1 MESSTSR
8 SPSVSPKRPANLDLR
23 RLVGSVN
30 QLRFNDNRGE
40 VSFFGQKM
48 IILRRDV
55 IRVIREGL
63 ERLVGDQATPFLSYL
78 ASGIGIHEGSIFRES
93 NTGPADNAAMSNMVT
108 SALEDTNLGLG
119 KIHVAKSDFE
129 KGTANITISSC
140 FEALENGK
148 SEIPNCTFTS
158 GFLAG
163 MFAEVFD
170 KTVQAIETRCMSQ
183 GQSECE
189 FQINPVEEQQDAN
202 PKPPEAEAIENPQLE
217 KPPTTSPA
225 PLKHDGEDDRR
236 LNASDSKKQTAD
248 DRHPGTG
255 NYEPGKTDSKNGMSQ
270 VEIESGL
277 ERASRIAKR
286 KDRFWNKWFQKND

>member
-1 MESSTSR
+1 MESSR
-8 SPSVSPKRPANLDLR
+8 SPSVSPKRPASIDLR

-63 ERLVGDQATPFLSYL
+63 EKLVGDQATPFLSYL
-78 ASGIGIHEGSIFRES
+78 ASGIGVHEGSIFRES
-93 NTGPADNAAMSNMVT
+93 TGSSGPSGNAGISNMVT

-119 KIHVAKSDFE
+119 KIHVAKSDFD
-129 KGTANITISSC
+129 KGTANVTISNC
-140 FEALENGK
+140 FEALENGT
-148 SEIPNCTFTS
+148 SEMPNCTFTS

-170 KTVQAIETRCMSQ
+170 KTVQAVETRCMSQ

-189 FQINPVEEQQDAN
+189 FQIIPVQDTPEDGEIEEKPSVEEPEASTPPAATVSPQENEDAVV
-202 PKPPEAEAIENPQLE
+202 KPPEQSKAENKQPIVGKETS
-217 KPPTTSPA
+217 KP
-225 PLKHDGEDDRR
+225 G
-236 LNASDSKKQTAD
+236 SD
-248 DRHPGTG
+248 
-255 NYEPGKTDSKNGMSQ
+255 GMSQ
-270 VEIESGL
+270 SEIDSGL

-286 KDRFWNKWFQKND
+286 KDRFWNKWLKKN

>member
-1 MESSTSR
+1 MESSR
-8 SPSVSPKRPANLDLR
+8 SPSVSPKRPASIDLR

-63 ERLVGDQATPFLSYL
+63 EKLVGDQATPFLSYL
-78 ASGIGIHEGSIFRES
+78 ASGIGVHEGSIFRES
-93 NTGPADNAAMSNMVT
+93 TGSSGSSGNAGISNMVT

-129 KGTANITISSC
+129 KGTANVTISNC
-140 FEALENGK
+140 FEALENGT
-148 SEIPNCTFTS
+148 SELPNCTFTS

-189 FQINPVEEQQDAN
+189 FQISPVQDTPEDGEIEEKPTVEEPEASAPTTGTVSPQAKEEAVVN
-202 PKPPEAEAIENPQLE
+202 PPEQSKVENKQPVVGKE
-217 KPPTTSPA
+217 PSKP
-225 PLKHDGEDDRR
+225 
-236 LNASDSKKQTAD
+236 
-248 DRHPGTG
+248 G
-255 NYEPGKTDSKNGMSQ
+255 NDGMSQ
-270 VEIESGL
+270 SEIDSGL

-286 KDRFWNKWFQKND
+286 KDRFWNKWLKKN